1 MADEKEHIFV
11 YIEDDPGSRR
21 IVNLIMT
28 TVLKYKHLTILED
41 SNNYLEKIKA
51 LEPVPTVFFLDIHV
65 KPIEGYE
72 ILKALK
78 ADDKF
83 KGAKFI
89 AMTASVMVDE
99 IKQLQDAGF
108 DGLISKPIR
117 KNKFA
122 EQLEKLLAG
131 EALWVVS

>member
-1 MADEKEHIFV
+1 MADEKEHVFV

-41 SNNYLEKIKA
+41 SGNYLEKITV

-65 KPIEGYE
+65 KPIDGYE
-72 ILKALK
+72 ILKQLK
-78 ADDKF
+78 ADEKF
-83 KGAKFI
+83 KAAKFI

-122 EQLEKLLAG
+122 EHLEKLLAG